1 MLQVISLRTGQPIV
15 FKPAPITLAAIVVSL
30 QAAIYT
36 YDGWSGVIYFSEEVR
51 EPNRNIPRA
60 LLNGVLTITAI
71 YLLVNVA
78 LLYVLPMTQIAD
90 SKIEAEDQ
98 DAGATRRGIPRWVI
112 TLFSVAILTLLWEAF
127 GRDINPVFGSY
138 PSAIA
143 EAAWQLAR
151 TGKLWTALLDSLR
164 PFLLGYGLAILIG
177 VPLGLVTGR
186 FRTVEAA
193 IGIYITA
200 GYAMPLV
207 ALVPLLVLWL
217 GLGFAVK
224 VAIVFLMSVFPI
236 CINTWLGVTAVP
248 KTLIEVGKSFVA
260 PDAVILRRIILPAT
274 LPYIMAGIRLAVGR
288 AVVAMVIAEFFTSI
302 SGLGAII
309 ITSAN
314 NFDTAT
320 MFVPIVVL
328 MVLAIGL
335 NALIG
340 WVEHR
345 VAPWQAEIAGRDNEG
360 A

>member
-1 MLQVISLRTGQPIV
+1 MVDVAERAGTGAQTPPAA
-15 FKPAPITLAAIVVSL
+15 KPRRP
-30 QAAIYT
+30 
-36 YDGWSGVIYFSEEVR
+36 
-51 EPNRNIPRA
+51 
-60 LLNGVLTITAI
+60 
-71 YLLVNVA
+71 
-78 LLYVLPMTQIAD
+78 LP
-90 SKIEAEDQ
+90 S
-98 DAGATRRGIPRWVI
+98 WVI
-112 TLFSVAILTLLWEAF
+112 TVASLVVLLGAWEIF
-127 GRDINPVFGSY
+127 GRDVNPVFGSY

-143 EAAWQLAR
+143 EAGWQLAR
-151 TGKLWTALLDSLR
+151 TGKLWAALSDSLR
-164 PFLLGYGLAILIG
+164 PFLVGYGLAILIG
-177 VPLGLVTGR
+177 VPVGLVTGR

-224 VAIVFLMSVFPI
+224 VAVIFLMSVFPI
-236 CINTWLGVTAVP
+236 CINTWVGVTAVP

-260 PDAVILRRIILPAT
+260 PDTVILRRIVLPAT

-320 MFVPIVVL
+320 MFVPIVIL
-328 MVLAIGL
+328 MVMAIGL
-335 NALIG
+335 TYLIG
-340 WVEHR
+340 AVER
-345 VAPWQAEIAGRDNEG
+345 WVAPWQAEIAGRDE
-360 A
+360 

>member
-1 MLQVISLRTGQPIV
+1 MVDVAERAGTRAQTPPAA
-15 FKPAPITLAAIVVSL
+15 KPRRP
-30 QAAIYT
+30 
-36 YDGWSGVIYFSEEVR
+36 
-51 EPNRNIPRA
+51 
-60 LLNGVLTITAI
+60 
-71 YLLVNVA
+71 
-78 LLYVLPMTQIAD
+78 LP
-90 SKIEAEDQ
+90 S
-98 DAGATRRGIPRWVI
+98 WVI
-112 TLFSVAILTLLWEAF
+112 TVASLVVLLGAWEIF
-127 GRDINPVFGSY
+127 GRDVNPVFGSY

-143 EAAWQLAR
+143 EAGWQLAR
-151 TGKLWTALLDSLR
+151 TGKLWAALSDSLR
-164 PFLLGYGLAILIG
+164 PFLVGYGLAILIG
-177 VPLGLVTGR
+177 VPIGLVTGR

-224 VAIVFLMSVFPI
+224 VAVIFLMSVFPI
-236 CINTWLGVTAVP
+236 CINTWVGVTAVP

-260 PDAVILRRIILPAT
+260 PDSVILRRIVLPAT

-320 MFVPIVVL
+320 MFVPIVIL
-328 MVLAIGL
+328 MVMAIGL
-335 NALIG
+335 TYLIG
-340 WVEHR
+340 AVER
-345 VAPWQAEIAGRDNEG
+345 WVAPWQAEIAGRDE
-360 A
+360 

>member
-1 MLQVISLRTGQPIV
+1 MVDIAERAGTRAQTPPAA
-15 FKPAPITLAAIVVSL
+15 KPRRP
-30 QAAIYT
+30 
-36 YDGWSGVIYFSEEVR
+36 
-51 EPNRNIPRA
+51 
-60 LLNGVLTITAI
+60 
-71 YLLVNVA
+71 
-78 LLYVLPMTQIAD
+78 LP
-90 SKIEAEDQ
+90 S
-98 DAGATRRGIPRWVI
+98 WVI
-112 TLFSVAILTLLWEAF
+112 TVASLVVLLGAWEIF
-127 GRDINPVFGSY
+127 GRDVNPVFGSY

-143 EAAWQLAR
+143 EAGWQLAR
-151 TGKLWTALLDSLR
+151 TGKLWAALSDSLR
-164 PFLLGYGLAILIG
+164 PFLVGYGLAILIG
-177 VPLGLVTGR
+177 VPIGLVTGR

-224 VAIVFLMSVFPI
+224 VAVIFLMSVFPI
-236 CINTWLGVTAVP
+236 CINTWVGVTAVP

-260 PDAVILRRIILPAT
+260 PDTVILRRIVLPAT

-320 MFVPIVVL
+320 MFVPIVIL
-328 MVLAIGL
+328 MVMAIGL
-335 NALIG
+335 TYLIG
-340 WVEHR
+340 AVER
-345 VAPWQAEIAGRDNEG
+345 WVAPWQAEIAGRDE
-360 A
+360 

>member
-1 MLQVISLRTGQPIV
+1 MLAKAQFAQELKLRGASDQMV
-15 FKPAPITLAAIVVSL
+15 DVVEGARAQAPAEAKSRRP
-30 QAAIYT
+30 
-36 YDGWSGVIYFSEEVR
+36 
-51 EPNRNIPRA
+51 
-60 LLNGVLTITAI
+60 
-71 YLLVNVA
+71 
-78 LLYVLPMTQIAD
+78 LP
-90 SKIEAEDQ
+90 S
-98 DAGATRRGIPRWVI
+98 WVI
-112 TLFSVAILTLLWEAF
+112 TIGSLVVLLGAWEIL

-143 EAAWQLAR
+143 EAFWQLAR

-164 PFLLGYGLAILIG
+164 PFLLGYGLAIVVGI
-177 VPLGLVTGR
+177 PIGLVTGR

-320 MFVPIVVL
+320 MFVPIVLL
-328 MVLAIGL
+328 MVMAIGL
-335 NALIG
+335 NSLIG
-340 WVEHR
+340 LTER
-345 VAPWQAEIAGRDNEG
+345 LVAPWQAEIAGREE
-360 A
+360 

>member
-1 MLQVISLRTGQPIV
+1 MVDVAQTNRETPPS
-15 FKPAPITLAAIVVSL
+15 AA
-30 QAAIYT
+30 
-36 YDGWSGVIYFSEEVR
+36 VR
-51 EPNRNIPRA
+51 RP
-60 LLNGVLTITAI
+60 V
-71 YLLVNVA
+71 
-78 LLYVLPMTQIAD
+78 
-90 SKIEAEDQ
+90 
-98 DAGATRRGIPRWVI
+98 PRWVI
-112 TLFSVAILTLLWEAF
+112 TTGSTACVLILWEIF

-143 EAAWQLAR
+143 EAFWELAR
-151 TGKLWTALLDSLR
+151 TGKLWAAMLDSLR
-164 PFLLGYGLAILIG
+164 PFLLGYALAIIIG
-177 VPLGLVTGR
+177 VPIGLITGR
-186 FRTVEAA
+186 FRVVEAA

-224 VAIVFLMSVFPI
+224 VAVVFLMSVFPI

-260 PDAVILRRIILPAT
+260 PNAVILRRIILPAT

-320 MFVPIVVL
+320 MFVPIVIL
-328 MVLAIGL
+328 MVMAIGL
-335 NALIG
+335 NYLIG
-340 WVEHR
+340 AVERR
-345 VAPWQAEIAGRDNEG
+345 VAPWQAEIAGRDE
-360 A
+360 